1 MLSDSSLDSSQHPET
16 RYPGRY
22 PEPNEKGPLAG
33 PARNYLLLLVN
44 LAPAVGIEPT
54 TN

>member
-1 MLSDSSLDSSQHPET
+1 MVTNLNGKN
-16 RYPGRY
+16 GRL
-22 PEPNEKGPLAG
+22 PLWNLPCHFTPVRG
-33 PARNYLLLLVN
+33 ILLFNISN